1 MGGRI
6 VRLILIVG
14 PDPRRRAERHR
25 RVRAAGH
32 QALSAATAVHALALA
47 GKVRPS
53 VVLTEMDLGDE
64 GRALAL
70 VRALRA
76 REALR
81 GVPVVLIGVLT
92 AEEHAVVADDG
103 RLRVHTG
110 AEEALIAL
118 VDEVLAA

>member
-1 MGGRI
+1 MGARI
-6 VRLILIVG
+6 VQLILIVG
-14 PDPRRRAERHR
+14 PDARRREERHH
-25 RVRAAGH
+25 RVRAAGQ
-32 QALSAATAVHALALA
+32 QALSAPTAVHALALA

-53 VVLTEMDLGDE
+53 AVLTEADLGDE

-70 VRALRA
+70 VRALHA

-92 AEEHAVVADDG
+92 PEEHAVVAGDG

-110 AEEALIAL
+110 DEEALIAL

>member
-1 MGGRI
+1 MEVRI

-14 PDPRRRAERHR
+14 PDPQRRAERHR
-25 RVRAAGH
+25 RVHAAGH
-32 QALSAATAVHALALA
+32 QALSAPTAVHALALA

-53 VVLTEMDLGDE
+53 VVLAEADLGDE

-70 VRALRA
+70 VRALHA
-76 REALR
+76 WEALG
-81 GVPVVLIGVLT
+81 GVSVVLIGVLT
-92 AEEHAVVADDG
+92 PEEHAVVAGDR

-110 AEEALIAL
+110 TEEALIAL